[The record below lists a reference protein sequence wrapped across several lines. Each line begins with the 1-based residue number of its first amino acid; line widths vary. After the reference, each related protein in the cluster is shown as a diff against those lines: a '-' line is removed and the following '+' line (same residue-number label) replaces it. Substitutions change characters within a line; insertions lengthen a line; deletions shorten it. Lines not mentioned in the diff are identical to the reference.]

1 MKQPAFLTLS
11 LLAAVSCL
19 GQTTEASVA
28 LEAPARVGLPV
39 WLKISTRN
47 EIRYPFYTVP
57 DWHTCYDV
65 EVRKDG
71 KPLSRFQPPPTAIA
85 QIIVFAGNICGGL
98 YLPGKLQHPGSIPLH
113 VMYRFDQPGVYEVRY
128 VERMPWG
135 EPNAPNLVSPWT
147 RIEIQAGTPEERA
160 QWLAE
165 ISSHAPSDAT
175 GLLTG
180 YLPDILGVPDDRS
193 LQLLT
198 PYLNY
203 PDAMVRQYVS
213 YALSYWPG
221 EQASK
226 AVLAGIR
233 AQGPSE
239 DSARLLSFSKEMIT
253 VAEAEAAVQVALPYL
268 KSDSAISL
276 KGAIDMVGWIALA
289 ENSQISGA
297 LKKRAAD
304 ALIDAEGQ
312 VVGLGNREIANTY
325 AAVLGSMKDDRAGKI
340 LWSFV
345 ERDIAHEQAIIALA
359 WLHSPADLPKLAL
372 KAFPPSAL
380 PGDSGPTS
388 LPGALRYSYGDAALP
403 YIEEMLQRSP
413 YVFVRTGSAR
423 ELVNAGRPS
432 GFAFIVDA
440 IQQNRS
446 YRGEMIQFLRDRFS
460 EIRQGDDAAA
470 LHLAQSKANA
480 Q

>member
-71 KPLSRFQPPPTAIA
+71 RPLSRFQPPPTAIA

-440 IQQNRS
+440 IQQNRA
-446 YRGEMIQFLRDRFS
+446 YRGEMIQFLRDRFP

-480 Q
+480 K